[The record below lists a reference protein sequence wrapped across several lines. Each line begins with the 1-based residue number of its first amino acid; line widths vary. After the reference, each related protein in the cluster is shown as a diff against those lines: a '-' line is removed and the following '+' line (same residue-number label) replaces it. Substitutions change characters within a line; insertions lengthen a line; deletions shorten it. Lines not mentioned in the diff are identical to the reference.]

1 MTGPTSKSKRV
12 VKRLI
17 SDEKKAKLAG
27 SKAHKGANTATMSD
41 ADLRDLVRIIAEKMG
56 LI

>member
-1 MTGPTSKSKRV
+1 MA

-17 SDEKKAKLAG
+17 SDAKKAKITG
-27 SKAHKGANTATMSD
+27 SKAHKGVNMVTISD
-41 ADLRDLVRIIAEKMG
+41 PDLRDLVKIIAEKMG

>member
-1 MTGPTSKSKRV
+1 MA

-17 SDEKKAKLAG
+17 SDAKKAKIAG
-27 SKAHKGANTATMSD
+27 SKAHKGKDITTITSTEKD
-41 ADLRDLVRIIAEKMG
+41 DLLKICADKLG